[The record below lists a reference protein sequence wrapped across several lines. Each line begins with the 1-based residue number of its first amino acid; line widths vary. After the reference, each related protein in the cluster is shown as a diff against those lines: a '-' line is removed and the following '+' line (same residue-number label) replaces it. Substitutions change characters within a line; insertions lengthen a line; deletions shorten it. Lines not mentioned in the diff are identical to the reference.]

1 MPVTLGQTAFLPP
14 GRVFQHL
21 LQGRLYG
28 AARTEGA
35 VQQTQGPQGQ
45 GRGRGRELPQTAAFR
60 KMTVAFSGKGLTGRV
75 PACFPFCSYHRYHF
89 EIK

>member
-1 MPVTLGQTAFLPP
+1 MVPP
-14 GRVFQHL
+14 FFIRIYSQKESGKYP
-21 LQGRLYG
+21 GK
-28 AARTEGA
+28 
-35 VQQTQGPQGQ
+35 TQGPQGQ

-60 KMTVAFSGKGLTGRV
+60 KMTVAFSGKGLTGRI